1 MSYHLMFIV
10 NAFVL
15 AASGGALLIA
25 PEAVLS
31 QFQSEIYVATLY
43 AARFMGGS
51 LLVGGLLLWFLQDI
65 PQKKQKL
72 ASFFLL
78 AASIG
83 GFVLSL
89 FGMTSIGVLRANG
102 WILLV
107 VFGLFAL
114 IYAYLLFL
122 QPKPAPAKSSAPRKP
137 KPAPASNN
145 GQPLQ

>member
-122 QPKPAPAKSSAPRKP
+122 
-137 KPAPASNN
+137 
-145 GQPLQ
+145 

>member
-15 AASGGALLIA
+15 AVSGGALLIA

-31 QFQSEIYVATLY
+31 QFQSETYVATLY
-43 AARFMGGS
+43 AARFMGGA
-51 LLVGGLLLWFLQDI
+51 LLMSGLLLWFLQDI

-72 ASFFLL
+72 VSFFLL
-78 AASIG
+78 AASVG
-83 GFVLSL
+83 GFALTL
-89 FGMTSIGVLRANG
+89 FGMTSIGVLRVNG

-107 VFGLFAL
+107 AFGLFTL

-137 KPAPASNN
+137 KPAPSANS

>member
-15 AASGGALLIA
+15 TVFGGALLIV
-25 PEAVLS
+25 PETVLS
-31 QFQSEIYVATLY
+31 QFQSETYVATLY

-51 LLVGGLLLWFLQDI
+51 LLMAGLLLWFLQDI

-72 ASFFLL
+72 VSFFLL

-83 GFVLSL
+83 GFALTL
-89 FGMTSIGVLRANG
+89 FGMTSIGVLRVNG

-107 VFGLFAL
+107 GFGLFAL

-137 KPAPASNN
+137 KPAPAAN
-145 GQPLQ
+145 GGQSE